1 MMNVASETS
10 STTSASNGTTSDGL
24 RVLSFD
30 TFQLVLNHTFES
42 SQIVRCC
49 CAVVAVHA
57 ASDGTRFVCHVESM
71 AGQLAAGQ
79 LAAGAIERHRERA
92 RDRLCRRMWTVLR
105 EPTCGRPRWPWE
117 ERARLRDGGIVA
129 SAPGAER
136 MQAEPARGSD
146 LAQRD
151 GRARAL
157 PNSQCTLTVGMY

>member
-71 AGQLAAGQ
+71 AGQLAAV
-79 LAAGAIERHRERA
+79 AGAIERAGTRP
-92 RDRLCRRMWTVLR
+92 RDRLCRRL
-105 EPTCGRPRWPWE
+105 CDGA
-117 ERARLRDGGIVA
+117 ARVDVRKA
-129 SAPGAER
+129 ATA
-136 MQAEPARGSD
+136 
-146 LAQRD
+146 
-151 GRARAL
+151 
-157 PNSQCTLTVGMY
+157 VG